1 MVSKELGKVLP
12 RIVSQTEKGCDM
24 KGNKLA
30 AIAAVGALG
39 LFAAGSYGST
49 NDKAKSASGIEQ
61 LVPLVGEWEGTTEG
75 GSSVKLT
82 YTLVSNGTALME
94 RMQPSNEPDML
105 TMYSADGDHILV
117 THYCSAGNQPQMQSA
132 AITGPTQKF
141 DFSLIRVTGLKKA
154 DDGHM
159 IQLVLTLVDKDHLTE
174 EWTYVENG
182 KRQTEKFHYSR
193 KS

>member
-1 MVSKELGKVLP
+1 
-12 RIVSQTEKGCDM
+12 
-24 KGNKLA
+24 
-30 AIAAVGALG
+30 
-39 LFAAGSYGST
+39 
-49 NDKAKSASGIEQ
+49 
-61 LVPLVGEWEGTTEG
+61 
-75 GSSVKLT
+75 
-82 YTLVSNGTALME
+82 ME

-182 KRQTEKFHYSR
+182 KRQTEKFYYSR